1 MDYADYQKYSGRE
14 VQEDE
19 NMNYLRKGKGI
30 SLSMNKVIIGVDRDG
45 TLIVDP
51 GYYGSQANWR
61 DSFRIVPYAIEG
73 LSLLSGF
80 FPNSYIIVFSNQSG
94 PAQEIVKE
102 ETVYEINNLLKRT
115 FYKDNIHIELFMNS
129 FKISKAMAIARGIP
143 ENNPYVDRD
152 SPGNNPQYLD
162 PNYCRT
168 RKPNDGL
175 YYDALNL
182 LGMNEKDIK
191 HTIMIGDKHTD
202 IEFGLNI
209 GALSCFVKTNSENE
223 EAKAKYLSK
232 TIMLQKESPARVF
245 IAEHMKEAAE
255 WIIEQFI
262 KRYG

>member
-129 FKISKAMAIARGIP
+129 FKISIEVEFLI
-143 ENNPYVDRD
+143 
-152 SPGNNPQYLD
+152 SPVSGYPL
-162 PNYCRT
+162 
-168 RKPNDGL
+168 
-175 YYDALNL
+175 
-182 LGMNEKDIK
+182 
-191 HTIMIGDKHTD
+191 
-202 IEFGLNI
+202 
-209 GALSCFVKTNSENE
+209 
-223 EAKAKYLSK
+223 KAKPHIRTFEFLGSLLINLS
-232 TIMLQKESPARVF
+232 SF
-245 IAEHMKEAAE
+245 ITLSNV
-255 WIIEQFI
+255 
-262 KRYG
+262 Y